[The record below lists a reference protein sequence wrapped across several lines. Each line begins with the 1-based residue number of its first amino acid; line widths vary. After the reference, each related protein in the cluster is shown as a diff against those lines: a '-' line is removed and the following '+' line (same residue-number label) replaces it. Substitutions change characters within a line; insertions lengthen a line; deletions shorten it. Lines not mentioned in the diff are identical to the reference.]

1 MRPQSPFG
9 SLRNSRSADFL
20 SRRLEE
26 RVMPQ
31 ILENLFEGPR
41 GFLLPLFTCLQIDGV
56 LTKRQD
62 DCRMDQL

>member
-1 MRPQSPFG
+1 
-9 SLRNSRSADFL
+9 
-20 SRRLEE
+20 
-26 RVMPQ
+26 MPQ